1 MAFKQQ
7 ELEQAKA
14 AAQEAQQE
22 LKQQAHQQELLLR
35 QQAGRLQ
42 ASEQQCKQL
51 QELLIG
57 MQQKVA
63 EGKVLAQVSW

>member
-22 LKQQAHQQELLLR
+22 LKQQAHQQELLLQ